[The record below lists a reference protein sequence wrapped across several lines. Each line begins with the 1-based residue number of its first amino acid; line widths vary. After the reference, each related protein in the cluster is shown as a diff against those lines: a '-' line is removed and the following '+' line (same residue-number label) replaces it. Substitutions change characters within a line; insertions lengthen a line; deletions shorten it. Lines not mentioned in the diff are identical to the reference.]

1 MYEKKKKKEQQQ
13 LLLLKRTIWISVF
26 GFNDLNKAWKIQ
38 GFYFFSCSLK
48 FWSDL
53 LEGTKQSK
61 AEDDLGGGGEGWYF
75 LESIDDFFFFFF
87 FRINGL
93 ILFKESI
100 DNRIQINSI
109 SFKIQ
114 LILEG
119 KLYFVW
125 SSFRFNRNEFLNQK
139 KKVC

>member
-1 MYEKKKKKEQQQ
+1 MKKKKKNLIEWFEFQF
-13 LLLLKRTIWISVF
+13 LVLMVWIKHKKYEGIILF
-26 GFNDLNKAWKIQ
+26 
-38 GFYFFSCSLK
+38 FFSCSLK

-61 AEDDLGGGGEGWYF
+61 AEDDLSGGGEGWYIF
-75 LESIDDFFFFFF
+75 RKYWQFFFFFG
-87 FRINGL
+87 RINGW

-100 DNRIQINSI
+100 DNRIQISSI

-139 KKVC
+139 KQVC